1 MISPKYPNIYVRK
14 YLMPEDVRA
23 LCIKYDYYTAGD
35 VSEYENMFKKVTS
48 WKGNDL
54 ELLEIAEDICN
65 HSVLSDIYE
74 DGTTFEMA
82 VADTATTLATKVH
95 TIYGVPE
102 ED

>member
-48 WKGNDL
+48 WKGDDL

-65 HSVLSDIYE
+65 HSVLFDIYE